1 MMRNLVVLT
10 LLCSALLGCG
20 GGSLGGI
27 TSDKPSYQDYQKIET
42 GSSCSGARSKISGDW
57 KLESSSEFG
66 DPGDTFYTKSEMW
79 SVTGGFWSVSIMCSN
94 GTVDFVSQ
102 FGLD

>member
-1 MMRNLVVLT
+1 MKTSAVLM

-20 GGSLGGI
+20 GGFTNGNNL
-27 TSDKPSYQDYQKIET
+27 DKPSYQDYLNIET
-42 GSSCSGARSKISGDW
+42 GSSCSSARSKISGDW
-57 KLESSSEFG
+57 KLDSSSEFG
-66 DPGDTFYTKSEMW
+66 DPGDIFYTKSEMW

>member
-1 MMRNLVVLT
+1 MKNSAVLIV
-10 LLCSALLGCG
+10 LCSALLGCG

-27 TSDKPSYQDYQKIET
+27 TSDEPSYQDYLSIQT
-42 GSSCSGARSKISGDW
+42 GSGCAIARSKISGDW
-57 KLESSSEFG
+57 KLDSSSEFG
-66 DPGDTFYTKSEMW
+66 DPGDSFYTKSEMW

-94 GTVDFVSQ
+94 GTVDLVSQ

>member
-1 MMRNLVVLT
+1 MRNLVVLT

-20 GGSLGGI
+20 GGSLGGN
-27 TSDKPSYQDYQKIET
+27 TSDEPSYQDYLNIQT

-57 KLESSSEFG
+57 KLDSSSEFG

-94 GTVDFVSQ
+94 GTVDLVSQ